1 MRDFLQACNGCFT
14 IRCDMSI
21 IRSHVEDQSTIQI
34 PESVL
39 HQDLGRMLR
48 ESLGTDV
55 TFSVGDRFFHA
66 HRYILAARSMVF
78 KAQLFG
84 DMKEEDAR
92 CIKVDD
98 MDPAAFEGL
107 LHYIYTDTLSD
118 NYTVDR
124 IMVTQ
129 HLLVAADR
137 YGLDRLKVMC
147 EARLRGWIDVQSVAT
162 TLALA
167 ERHQCEKLRHDCL
180 MFLAW
185 PDVLRAAMKTEEF
198 GHLMASYPSVAGDI
212 LEKAVSA
219 RIDQ

>member
-1 MRDFLQACNGCFT
+1 
-14 IRCDMSI
+14 
-21 IRSHVEDQSTIQI
+21 
-34 PESVL
+34 
-39 HQDLGRMLR
+39 
-48 ESLGTDV
+48 
-55 TFSVGDRFFHA
+55 
-66 HRYILAARSMVF
+66 
-78 KAQLFG
+78 
-84 DMKEEDAR
+84 MKEEDAQ

-147 EARLRGWIDVQSVAT
+147 EARLRGWIDVESVAT

>member
-1 MRDFLQACNGCFT
+1 MGFIPTPTGSPNWGCG
-14 IRCDMSI
+14 I
-21 IRSHVEDQSTIQI
+21 V
-34 PESVL
+34 
-39 HQDLGRMLR
+39 
-48 ESLGTDV
+48 
-55 TFSVGDRFFHA
+55 
-66 HRYILAARSMVF
+66 
-78 KAQLFG
+78 
-84 DMKEEDAR
+84 
-92 CIKVDD
+92 KVDD

-118 NYTVDR
+118 DYTVDR

-137 YGLDRLKVMC
+137 YGLDRLK
-147 EARLRGWIDVQSVAT
+147 ARLRGWIDVQSVAT